1 MKTGRNEPCPCGSGK
16 KFKKCH
22 MGKEDELALGQF
34 DEISVEEMGEKI
46 SSLPLVDYGRSKEI
60 FDTLDLGALTGSAV
74 GVKCVDLKEYQ
85 GLNLFGGGHAGA
97 SKGRTGGLFINLYK
111 TVKVDPDH
119 IYLAISKDI
128 DDSSLIHEIAHVL
141 DYLKGS
147 KLVPGT
153 LEPLSMELG
162 IPVEHLEHPE
172 EYGHWLIYLKER
184 FDIVLDADDAI
195 IAYLYNKGMLIKGK
209 EIGSK
214 NGFLLKSK
222 SDRILTFMS
231 EHCEEV
237 DEMIRDLPGYI
248 GARKADN

>member
-1 MKTGRNEPCPCGSGK
+1 MIKIGRNEPCPCGSGK

-22 MGKEDELALGQF
+22 MGREDELALGQL
-34 DEISVEEMGEKI
+34 DEMSVEEMGEKI
-46 SSLPLVDYGRSKEI
+46 AHLRLVEHGRSKEI
-60 FDTLDLGALTGSAV
+60 IDALDLMALTGKAV
-74 GVKCVDLKEYQ
+74 GVKCVDLKDYQ
-85 GLNLFGGGHAGA
+85 DLNLFGGGHAGG
-97 SKGRTGGLFINLYK
+97 SKEKIGGLFINLYK

-172 EYGHWLIYLKER
+172 EYGYWLIYLKKR
-184 FDIVLDADDAI
+184 FDIVLDADDTI
-195 IAYLYNKGMLIKGK
+195 IAYLYDKELLIKGK
-209 EIGSK
+209 EIQSK

-222 SDRILTFMS
+222 SDRILTYMN
-231 EHCEEV
+231 EHSEEV
-237 DEMIRDLPGYI
+237 DQMIRDLPGYI
-248 GARKADN
+248 GAKKG